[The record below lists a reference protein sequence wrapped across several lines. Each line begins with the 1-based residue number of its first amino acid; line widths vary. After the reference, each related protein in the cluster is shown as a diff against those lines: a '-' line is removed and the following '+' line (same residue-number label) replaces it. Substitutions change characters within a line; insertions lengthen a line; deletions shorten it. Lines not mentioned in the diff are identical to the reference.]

1 MSKEL
6 FVKAEEG
13 VQRVGYLQA
22 LRLQAG
28 AGDERGAEAERF
40 PHHPRTGEQAL
51 LRGKIL
57 WTAGKSVRREEN
69 ASVQRQGQGNMVCVL
84 LL

>member
-28 AGDERGAEAERF
+28 TGNERGTETERF
-40 PHHPRTGEQAL
+40 HHYPRTSKQTL
-51 LRGKIL
+51 F
-57 WTAGKSVRREEN
+57 
-69 ASVQRQGQGNMVCVL
+69 
-84 LL
+84 

>member
-1 MSKEL
+1 MSTWTLTYLRIQSKEVQNMSKEL

-28 AGDERGAEAERF
+28 TGNERGTETERF
-40 PHHPRTGEQAL
+40 HHYPRTSKQTL
-51 LRGKIL
+51 F
-57 WTAGKSVRREEN
+57 
-69 ASVQRQGQGNMVCVL
+69 
-84 LL
+84 